1 MDDELIDVKNKEK
14 QKTKNARTNFI
25 EIVLKYIINLN
36 INTIYNY

>member
-14 QKTKNARTNFI
+14 QKTKNARSSFI
-25 EIVLKYIINLN
+25 EILSKYIINLN